1 MVAFFPHVIGFISF
15 AESQFVI
22 VFVLVQ
28 LSEGVERRGDAEVVG
43 EMCVVVWVMAFSML
57 WGFALSCW
65 GGVES
70 AAAIQ

>member
-28 LSEGVERRGDAEVVG
+28 LSEGVERRGE
-43 EMCVVVWVMAFSML
+43 ETRKWWERCVWL
-57 WGFALSCW
+57 YG
-65 GGVES
+65 
-70 AAAIQ
+70 

>member
-1 MVAFFPHVIGFISF
+1 MAFCPHVIGFLSF

-28 LSEGVERRGDAEVVG
+28 LSEGVERRGDVEVVG
-43 EMCVVVWVMAFSML
+43 EMCVGVWLMAFSML

-70 AAAIQ
+70 AGAIQ